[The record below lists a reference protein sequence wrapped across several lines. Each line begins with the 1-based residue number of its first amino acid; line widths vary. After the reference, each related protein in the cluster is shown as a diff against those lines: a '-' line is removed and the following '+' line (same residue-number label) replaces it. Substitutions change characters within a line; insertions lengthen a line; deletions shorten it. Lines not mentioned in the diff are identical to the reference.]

1 MTDIRIGLFG
11 LGHRGVH
18 WLRLLQRIPGY
29 KVTAIGDIFEA
40 LHERGAADLVDP
52 RGVAKY
58 ARYEDMLAD
67 PNVDAIALTVRCKE
81 QGAMA
86 AQALEAGKH
95 VSAEVPAAHTME
107 DCWRIVVAQE
117 RSGLVY
123 QLGEQS
129 RYAGFFQ
136 AWRDMVQQG
145 RLGRIVYFEGEYVSY
160 KGILRYHQDWSTG
173 QFVYPS
179 DLDKHPNAKRT
190 WIHEMD
196 PIHYLVHELS
206 PVLMVLDDRVTTVTA
221 MGTRR
226 QSYAHPELKR
236 ADIQVALMKT
246 EKDTILRMMQGGTQM
261 LAPARDHH
269 HYQVVGTEGSIESGR
284 SYGDRHYL
292 WMSENQ
298 MHGPARVDWK
308 YERTDAPAGGCGQR
322 TPGHGLLRARRF
334 PGRGAGRQAAQVRC
348 LQGDGH
354 GRAVDPGVRL
364 DRLRGDADRRAGLQA
379 ERVEGRRGDASGGHG
394 LSSRKATL
402 PGLARIDVQAR
413 EGGFQTRPYRPN
425 GSRAAGEMPAAATA

>member
-1 MTDIRIGLFG
+1 MSDIRIGLFG

-29 KVTAIGDIFEA
+29 KVTAIGDIFPA
-40 LHERGAADLVDP
+40 LHERGAADLIDP
-52 RGVAKY
+52 RGVATY

-179 DLDKHPNAKRT
+179 DLDEAPQRQADV
-190 WIHEMD
+190 D
-196 PIHYLVHELS
+196 PRDGPDPL
-206 PVLMVLDDRVTTVTA
+206 PGA
-221 MGTRR
+221 
-226 QSYAHPELKR
+226 R
-236 ADIQVALMKT
+236 AQPCAD
-246 EKDTILRMMQGGTQM
+246 
-261 LAPARDHH
+261 
-269 HYQVVGTEGSIESGR
+269 
-284 SYGDRHYL
+284 
-292 WMSENQ
+292 
-298 MHGPARVDWK
+298 
-308 YERTDAPAGGCGQR
+308 
-322 TPGHGLLRARRF
+322 
-334 PGRGAGRQAAQVRC
+334 GAGRPRY
-348 LQGDGH
+348 DGN
-354 GRAVDPGVRL
+354 GN
-364 DRLRGDADRRAGLQA
+364 
-379 ERVEGRRGDASGGHG
+379 GH
-394 LSSRKATL
+394 
-402 PGLARIDVQAR
+402 
-413 EGGFQTRPYRPN
+413 
-425 GSRAAGEMPAAATA
+425 AAAELCTP

>member
-1 MTDIRIGLFG
+1 MSDIRIGLFG

-29 KVTAIGDIFEA
+29 KVTAIGDIFPA
-40 LHERGAADLVDP
+40 LHERGAADLIDP
-52 RGVAKY
+52 RGVATY

-160 KGILRYHQDWSTG
+160 KGILRYHQDWDTG

-179 DLDKHPNAKRT
+179 DLEKHPNAKPT

-292 WMSENQ
+292 WISDNQ

-308 YERTDAPAGGCGQR
+308 YERTDAP
-322 TPGHGLLRARRF
+322 PE
-334 PGRGAGRQAAQVRC
+334 
-348 LQGDGH
+348 
-354 GRAVDPGVRL
+354 AVDSGHRGTDYYVHVAFRDAVRDGKPL
-364 DRLRGDADRRAGLQA
+364 KFDVYKAMDTAAPSIL
-379 ERVEGRRGDASGGHG
+379 ASDSIDSG
-394 LSSRKATL
+394 SA
-402 PGLARIDVQAR
+402 PIDVPD
-413 EGGFQTRPYRPN
+413 FRPN
-425 GSRAAGEMPAAATA
+425 GSRAAGQIPAAATA